1 MSTRPIKRA
10 GSKLRC
16 KMSDRRKSNMAI
28 LIAVAVLCLTASG
41 SFGSAG
47 GAGAIY
53 SPPSWEFPILVSD
66 EVELPAEPSASASAQ
81 PGGEQLEEYGG
92 ELTELYINGAL
103 HSACRII
110 GGKVRMT
117 LEEFAEVTGLEYEDG
132 KIDGVELKLAES
144 GEYVEV
150 NGRYLYLEGGLLN
163 VDGAELWPVSE
174 LGRIFGCEVV
184 WDSATGS
191 LNIDTTGM
199 ELLEAGESFYNADDV
214 YWLSRIIYSESG
226 NQSLEGM
233 LGVGD
238 VVMNRAASAAFP
250 NSIYEV
256 IFDSR
261 YGVQFSPVETGSIYL
276 EPPEECVIAAKLCLE
291 GYDIVGGALYFVNPD
306 IGVSSWFAQTRTYV
320 TSIGDHDFYA

>member
-53 SPPSWEFPILVSD
+53 SPPSWELPILVSD

-238 VVMNRAASAAFP
+238 VVMNRVASAAFP

-276 EPPEECVIAAKLCLE
+276 EPTEECVTAAKLCLE